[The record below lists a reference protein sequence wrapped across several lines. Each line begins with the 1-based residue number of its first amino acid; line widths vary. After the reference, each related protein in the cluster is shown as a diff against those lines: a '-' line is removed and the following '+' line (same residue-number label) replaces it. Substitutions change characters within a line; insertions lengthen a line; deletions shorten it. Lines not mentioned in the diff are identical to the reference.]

1 MIMIDRKVGPVKR
14 KANDQPKNA
23 TAQRDPS
30 WFTMH
35 TTAELIDGKSHTALL
50 TVWYIV
56 VK

>member
-23 TAQRDPS
+23 MAQRDPS

-35 TTAELIDGKSHTALL
+35 TTAELITHGSSDS
-50 TVWYIV
+50 V
-56 VK
+56 VYCR